1 MFVEKTKTF
10 SLIEFKK
17 SMLKLKKNPN
27 DVDVRNK
34 VEKKIELIVE
44 SFNNLMD
51 KCFGEEDVADVSS
64 MFGENNNEDE
74 KNKSTE
80 GNITAKENNNEDEKN
95 KTIEEKRMAY
105 FENKNNM
112 DEKYW

>member
-1 MFVEKTKTF
+1 
-10 SLIEFKK
+10 
-17 SMLKLKKNPN
+17 
-27 DVDVRNK
+27 
-34 VEKKIELIVE
+34 
-44 SFNNLMD
+44 MD